1 MVNVYKARRKW
12 GEIFLS
18 GFTVSIFRSGI
29 GEFQLSH
36 VLATIW
42 SLYTQLSQYEHSA
55 VTVVLISISLITNN
69 IQGLLGQSHIF

>member
-42 SLYTQLSQYEHSA
+42 SLYTQLSQ
-55 VTVVLISISLITNN
+55 
-69 IQGLLGQSHIF
+69 